1 VEIIHLGGDPPYP
14 ASHIVLSLTVPSI
27 FASLMGPICRAFRF
41 LFVSL
46 SSRVTRIYEQAAA
59 ARAMKIPERSAR
71 PPSLRSTPCYLIQHD
86 TCSPTPSFHTFPSP
100 ECSMYLSMLM
110 ARVFDSPHTRANIPA
125 TGRLYIHHRT
135 PARTPRSLQ
144 IKRRPRQ
151 CSPMLGTAF
160 FSVGRRI
167 RAYTSP
173 ERVHKLE
180 TRLPIKPYPD
190 TVPQSPQT
198 NSAGRIFVA
207 NVPRS

>member
-1 VEIIHLGGDPPYP
+1 
-14 ASHIVLSLTVPSI
+14 
-27 FASLMGPICRAFRF
+27 
-41 LFVSL
+41 
-46 SSRVTRIYEQAAA
+46 
-59 ARAMKIPERSAR
+59 
-71 PPSLRSTPCYLIQHD
+71 
-86 TCSPTPSFHTFPSP
+86 
-100 ECSMYLSMLM
+100 M
-110 ARVFDSPHTRANIPA
+110 ARVFDYPHTRANIPA

-180 TRLPIKPYPD
+180 TRLPIKPLPRYGSPIASNELCRED
-190 TVPQSPQT
+190 ICRQRAQILAGAQEATTRVTAQSEPPSTAHADREREYSSSKQDDFSGSRTRIQFEQAGRLLRREVDDSATQHKNEMPGYSHLPYEVPQSPHTHQ
-198 NSAGRIFVA
+198 
-207 NVPRS
+207 